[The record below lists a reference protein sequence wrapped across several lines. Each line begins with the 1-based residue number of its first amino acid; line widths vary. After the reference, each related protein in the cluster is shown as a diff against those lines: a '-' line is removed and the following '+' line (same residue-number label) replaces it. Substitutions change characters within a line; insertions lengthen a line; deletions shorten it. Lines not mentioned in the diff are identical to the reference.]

1 MNLFTDWSLSDPRYF
16 YGRGAL
22 WGFVAATFLWLVVV
36 PWLCKKLKERPGARQ
51 DHEAS

>member
-36 PWLCKKLKERPGARQ
+36 PWLRSKFAERRLKRKDA
-51 DHEAS
+51 